1 MAVKT
6 ESLVP
11 AHNYVP
17 WILVDGE
24 HTSELQTKAQQD
36 LLGLVCQ
43 LYKVKQTDQ
52 TLQTANTYRGS
63 RRASASVTT
72 SRSSATLLCK
82 LLSTGPRVLVFILCP
97 ENIST

>member
-24 HTSELQTKAQQD
+24 HTSDLQTKAQQD

-43 LYKVKQTDQ
+43 LYKVKQTD
-52 TLQTANTYRGS
+52 
-63 RRASASVTT
+63 
-72 SRSSATLLCK
+72 
-82 LLSTGPRVLVFILCP
+82 
-97 ENIST
+97 

>member
-24 HTSELQTKAQQD
+24 HTAELQTKAQQD

-43 LYKVKQTDQ
+43 LYKVKQTDL
-52 TLQTANTYRGS
+52 TFQTAFVPSGGHAKPVQAPPPAAAARHW
-63 RRASASVTT
+63 SA
-72 SRSSATLLCK
+72 
-82 LLSTGPRVLVFILCP
+82 
-97 ENIST
+97 